1 MIVTNPD
8 KFRNNVQ
15 KKLKQ
20 FFKKKNI
27 VINIEK
33 GIFNFAIKTARERNV
48 EKKWSNKYFVMLY
61 VDKLKSIYLNL
72 KNNKE
77 LVSRVMKGEFKP
89 HELAFMRH
97 QQMQPEKWDKL
108 IKAKIE
114 RDLNATKVDY
124 SAATD
129 EFTCYKCKNNVCR
142 YYQMQ
147 TRSADE
153 PMTTFV
159 TCLTCAC
166 RWKC

>member
-1 MIVTNPD
+1 MIITDPN
-8 KFRNNVQ
+8 KFRSNIIR
-15 KKLKQ
+15 KLNKLV
-20 FFKKKNI
+20 KKKILVVNL
-27 VINIEK
+27 EK
-33 GIFNFAIKTARERNV
+33 GIFNYTIQTARERNIC
-48 EKKWSNKYFVMLY
+48 KKWSNKYFVMIY
-61 VDKLKSIYLNL
+61 IDRLKSIYLNL
-72 KNNKE
+72 TNNKD
-77 LVSRVMKGEFKP
+77 LVKRLKTGEFKP

-97 QQMQPEKWDKL
+97 QQMNPEKWDKL